1 MTSNTQEPMQIFGY
15 ENDESN
21 NVSCMVSNVVE
32 INREEVER
40 NSDQA
45 FQIGDWFLSKVESG
59 HNFTIHGP
67 FENME
72 KAMDYCRKE
81 FQINIFRGSL

>member
-1 MTSNTQEPMQIFGY
+1 MSFSTQEPMQVFGY
-15 ENDESN
+15 ENDESS

-45 FQIGDWFLSKVESG
+45 FQIGDWFLSKVVSG

-67 FENME
+67 FKSME
-72 KAMDYCRKE
+72 KALDYGRTE
-81 FQINIFRGSL
+81 FQINIFRGSF